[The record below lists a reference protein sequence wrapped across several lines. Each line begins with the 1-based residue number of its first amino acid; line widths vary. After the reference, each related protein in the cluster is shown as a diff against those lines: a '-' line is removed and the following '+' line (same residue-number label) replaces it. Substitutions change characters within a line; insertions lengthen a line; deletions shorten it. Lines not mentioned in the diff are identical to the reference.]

1 MSVLAL
7 LKVDASNHFRSVKRV
22 ASDSER
28 LRFSVAAG
36 VVFLLFDALR
46 GLQTPQG
53 A

>member
-7 LKVDASNHFRSVKRV
+7 LKVDAFNHFRSMKRV

-28 LRFSVAAG
+28 LRFSVAVW
-36 VVFLLFDALR
+36 VVFLPFDALR
-46 GLQTPQG
+46 GLQAPQG